1 MSTAKEQTSIRRNW
15 GAVAAG
21 SWRGCRQFILYRAKG
36 CEHCN
41 NTGYKGRLG
50 IHELLMNTAT
60 IKHMI
65 LAKNNVT
72 EITKV
77 AVGEGMA
84 TLRQDGIN
92 KILLGL
98 TDWEQIRTI

>member
-1 MSTAKEQTSIRRNW
+1 
-15 GAVAAG
+15 
-21 SWRGCRQFILYRAKG
+21 
-36 CEHCN
+36 
-41 NTGYKGRLG
+41 
-50 IHELLMNTAT
+50 MNTAT
-60 IKHMI
+60 IKHII